1 MLHPRNMIWFMYI
14 IVNTLNKSVT
24 NNNNNNNNNKP
35 LSSDIRTIHTT
46 AKWLSL
52 TNHLHTKNSEVHGGE
67 NLCGNIPG
75 FDTV

>member
-1 MLHPRNMIWFMYI
+1 MVWFVYI
-14 IVNTLNKSVT
+14 IANTLNKILT
-24 NNNNNNNNNKP
+24 NNNNNNDNNKP

-52 TNHLHTKNSEVHGGE
+52 TNHLHTKNSEVRGDE
-67 NLCGNIPG
+67 NLYGNILR